1 MDDFAEAFE
10 CLCEAKLPYDTLDDV
25 DWLDS
30 VTTLREFSDRIFGN
44 NIKSQALIVGDVS
57 CGSGSIPSLG
67 NCEDWGI
74 AFFSMQGHEERWY
87 VRSDPKGNIGKPIK
101 PGETRRVAILTRC
114 GPTGYHVATIRMWEL
129 EPVPAWLIPE
139 TPTERQELQR
149 RVATGRYT
157 RVTHSAE
164 NVSMFPIQLFETDTT
179 EINRHANGLE
189 VEPGRIVSHHQVVL
203 GQYADLHPEEPC
215 DIGLVVYSNLAEY
228 QIAGSL
234 SNAHIVSTSDR
245 LPTIVPYKMRQ
256 WQEIV
261 TRHDA
266 TLKHKLV
273 SAGHK
278 DPYIAER
285 YLRAARRICDTH
297 NYMGVLDMIADPF
310 YAGALPD
317 DIMSPLGVRLIM
329 AVAVRVAAH
338 PERIQV
344 PTGTINDQYSA
355 KEFTALFESV
365 EPPIPLPSKSTS
377 GHMYRIDALISH
389 MIDGVAATYNT
400 QLNNPALER
409 HLRPLKIMIDH
420 NATTLYRIGTGL
432 CIDVCSTPPP
442 EDDDALQTDFGYAS
456 RCVDPVLR
464 DRDRA
469 CWAAYKELGRV
480 HSSNSPQ
487 RKTSRNA
494 RQQKLIEVMTF
505 VERTLAGS
513 TRSAYHIA
521 DMNPVPTFVD
531 HPDKCKPSSKTSSS
545 PSVVH
550 ASATAPAASGSDA
563 RTRPGRSAKKIK
575 GQNRR
580 KAQTQ
585 QEAGS
590 SRCVFN
596 LKDSKVIKEDIFTFS
611 STKLQFA
618 LQMGMFASFAHLHNY
633 DIFTISATTVRKCC
647 TCYRSVHVVEAF
659 AIGGIFSKCMC
670 CGASRCLHCVD
681 ANIQAIQN
689 GNSWEDAFCSKCL
702 SKDA

>member
-1 MDDFAEAFE
+1 MDCMDDFVEAFD
-10 CLCEAKLPYDTLDDV
+10 CLCESKLPYDTLDDV

-30 VTTLREFSDRIFGN
+30 VTTLREFSDRIFGQ
-44 NIKSQALIVGDVS
+44 NIKSQASIVGDMS
-57 CGSGSIPSLG
+57 CGSGSFASLG

-74 AFFSMQGHEERWY
+74 TFFSMEGHEERWY

-129 EPVPAWLIPE
+129 EPMPAWLMPE
-139 TPTERQELQR
+139 TDAEREELMR
-149 RVATGRYT
+149 HVDSGRFE

-164 NVSMFPIQLFETDTT
+164 HVSMFPIQLFESDTT

-189 VEPGRIVSHHQVVL
+189 VEPGRIITLHQVVL
-203 GQYADLHPEEPC
+203 GQYADLHPEAPC
-215 DIGLVVYSNLAEY
+215 DRGLVVYSNLAEY

-234 SNAHIVSTSDR
+234 CNAPIQSVSDR
-245 LPTIVPYKMRQ
+245 LPTIVPYKIKD
-256 WQEIV
+256 WKNIV
-261 TRHDA
+261 EKHDA
-266 TLKHKLV
+266 ILKSQL
-273 SAGHK
+273 ATTGRTE
-278 DPYIAER
+278 PYITER

-310 YAGALPD
+310 YAGAMPD
-317 DIMSPLGVRLIM
+317 DIMSPLGVRLLM

-365 EPPIPLPSKSTS
+365 EPPIPLPTNGTS
-377 GHMYRIDALISH
+377 GHMYRIDALIAH
-389 MIDGVAATYNT
+389 MTDGVATIYNK
-400 QLNNPALER
+400 QLSNPALEP
-409 HLRPLKIMIDH
+409 HMRPLKIMLDH
-420 NATTLYRIGTGL
+420 NVTTLYRIGTGL

-469 CWAAYKELGRV
+469 CWASYQELGRV
-480 HSSNSPQ
+480 QSSSSPQ

-494 RQQKLIEVMTF
+494 RQQKLIEVMTY
-505 VERTLAGS
+505 VERTLGGLIKP
-513 TRSAYHIA
+513 AYHIS
-521 DMNPVPTFVD
+521 DMNTVPTFVD
-531 HPDKCKPSSKTSSS
+531 HPDKCKSSSETSSA
-545 PSVVH
+545 PSV
-550 ASATAPAASGSDA
+550 AASS
-563 RTRPGRSAKKIK
+563 RPGRSAKKAK

-580 KAQTQ
+580 KAQPQ
-585 QEAGS
+585 QDAGS
-590 SRCVFN
+590 SRCGYN
-596 LKDSKVIKEDIFTFS
+596 LKDSKAIKEDVFSFS

-647 TCYRSVHVVEAF
+647 TCHRSVHVIEAA
-659 AIGGIFSKCMC
+659 AIGGIFAKCMC
-670 CGASRCLHCVD
+670 CNAPRCLHCVD
-681 ANIQAIQN
+681 ENVQAIKD
-689 GNSWEDAFCSKCL
+689 GNSWENAFCSRCL